1 MSNAHARL
9 SDAAALQT
17 QGDLVRAR
25 MLCLDLLTENNIRTH
40 VLFLLSIIETQAE
53 DYALA
58 LQYIDD
64 ALARTNPTPG
74 ALNNRGAILRALG
87 RHDDALATYDRALA
101 LDPENADVLSNRA
114 NVLFDMGRPDDAL
127 ACLDA
132 AIAAHPALANAMA
145 SKANILFKLRR
156 YDDARATNE
165 QVLKIDP
172 GNSRAWFGLGTLLAE
187 FGDYDQA
194 IAHYDRALASWPE
207 NPDAQF
213 NRSLC
218 LLRKGDFAGGLPG
231 YEYRWKKKN
240 FTSAP
245 RKFARPLWNGTQD
258 LRDKTILLHAE
269 QGYGD
274 TIQFLRYIPHI
285 PAGRIILEVQEPL
298 LRLTQANF
306 PDITIIAQGQTI
318 PAFDYHC
325 PLMSLML
332 AMGTDIGNVP
342 YLKAAPRPLPPTSKP
357 RIGVIWSGRPTH
369 RNDINRSI
377 PLEIF
382 ASVFSDDY
390 EFISL
395 QKEKAEHPR
404 LTGSQINDFTDTAE
418 IIMALDLV
426 ISVDTSVAHLAGAL
440 GKPVWTLIPAV
451 PDWRWLQD
459 RTDTPWYPTMRLYRQ
474 PKIGDWTTPLAAVK
488 ADLAKL

>member
-17 QGDLVRAR
+17 QGDLGRAR
-25 MLCLDLLTENNIRTH
+25 TLCLELLTDNNIRTN

-53 DYALA
+53 NYTLA

-64 ALARTNPTPG
+64 AIARTNPTPG

-87 RHDDALATYDRALA
+87 RHDDALATYDRALT
-101 LDPENADVLSNRA
+101 LDPKNADVLSNRA

-156 YDDARATNE
+156 YDDARAANE

-172 GNSRAWFGLGTLLAE
+172 DNSRAWFGLGTLLAE

-194 IAHYDRALASWPE
+194 IAHYNRALASWPE

-218 LLRKGDFAGGLPG
+218 LLRKGDFARGLPG

-245 RKFARPLWNGTQD
+245 RKFDQPLWDGTQD
-258 LRDKTILLHAE
+258 LRGKTILLHAE

-285 PAGRIILEVQEPL
+285 SAGRIILEVQEPL
-298 LRLTQANF
+298 LRLTQKNF
-306 PDITIIAQGQTI
+306 PDITVIAQGQTI
-318 PAFDYHC
+318 PTFDYHC

-332 AMGTDIGNVP
+332 AMGADIANEP
-342 YLKAAPRPLPPTSKP
+342 YLKAAARTLPFTSKKP
-357 RIGVIWSGRPTH
+357 RIGVAWSGRPTH

-377 PLEIF
+377 PLETFTSI
-382 ASVFSDDY
+382 FSDDY
-390 EFISL
+390 EFTSL
-395 QKEKAEHPR
+395 QKDQPLPKTAQI
-404 LTGSQINDFTDTAE
+404 QINDFVDTAE

-426 ISVDTSVAHLAGAL
+426 ITVDTSVAHLAGAL
-440 GKPVWTLIPAV
+440 GKPVWVLIPAV
-451 PDWRWLQD
+451 PDWRWLLD
-459 RTDTPWYPTMRLYRQ
+459 RADTPWYPTMRLYRQ
-474 PKIGDWTTPLAAVK
+474 PSLGDWATPLAAVR